1 VDRVTFDDADLTNVN
16 FRNAVI
22 TGTTFVNT
30 TLTGATFEESLIGK
44 VRPRLA
50 RFPNPNAKFTA
61 PCVSSTAV
69 VKGSYYVQHKRTVS
83 GPITRTSALR
93 PARLLGPQSPIQHT
107 HGLAD

>member
-44 VRPRLA
+44 EDVKRLCDNPTLVGET
-50 RFPNPNAKFTA
+50 RFQVG
-61 PCVSSTAV
+61 C
-69 VKGSYYVQHKRTVS
+69 R
-83 GPITRTSALR
+83 
-93 PARLLGPQSPIQHT
+93 
-107 HGLAD
+107 D